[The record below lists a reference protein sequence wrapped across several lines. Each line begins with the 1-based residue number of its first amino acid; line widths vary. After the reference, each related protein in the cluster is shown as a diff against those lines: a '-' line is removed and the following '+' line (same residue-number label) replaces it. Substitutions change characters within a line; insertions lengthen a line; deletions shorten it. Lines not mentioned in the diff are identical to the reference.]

1 MNDFTMVRTLRTPH
15 AQAVADVRE
24 GLARAGFGVLAEI
37 DIAATLKSKLGV
49 DTEPKLIL
57 GACRPQLA
65 HQALQADPRVAAL
78 LPCNVVITACDDG
91 SLVEVMNPD
100 VMPEFTGTAALTAT
114 ATEARQ
120 LLTAMLDE
128 LANGGAR

>member
-1 MNDFTMVRTLRTPH
+1 MNDFTMVRTLRTPY
-15 AQAVADVRE
+15 AQAVADVRA
-24 GLARAGFGVLAEI
+24 GLTRAGFGVLTEI

-65 HQALQADPRVAAL
+65 YQALQADPRVAAL
-78 LPCNVVITACDDG
+78 LPCNVVITAHDAG
-91 SLVEVMNPD
+91 SLVEIMNPD
-100 VMPEFTGTAALTAT
+100 VMPEFTGTAALAAT

-128 LANGGAR
+128 LPDGGAL